1 MKNIIREIMLCGVL
15 IMTCLTVSFAE
26 EKNCFYRIFPCE
38 SGAIIAAKVSEEY
51 GYLDVR
57 IHVQYPM
64 SQLWGSLGKMFVE
77 EFKINGR
84 LYSLEEV
91 YVDQYDSG
99 SRVDYS
105 YRVTEFSGETMN
117 EVSIVVVENN
127 ANGEQAYRID
137 LLDGEIERMNVSAIV
152 QISLNGYIYDT
163 PFSTNTI
170 VGKIY
175 DGVKLTVY
183 FTTEDGW
190 AAIGVGS
197 REAELWGYMR
207 IEDLCFDEGKNR
219 FLMSGIEQLDVKSTY
234 SVYED
239 SGCTH
244 VLCDVQEGEFASI
257 LGSYGDICFIQTGSQ
272 YGYVPIEILRGNS
285 YSAST
290 TTSCIY
296 KADVRGAIVTI
307 QILHDDFENDLI
319 KAEFEYT
326 PRYTVNDDLMGLA
339 IYVNGD
345 KRYILSEEDDFNVR
359 LPHMDKTTSLV
370 VVPIW
375 ASGGEILEDLVI
387 IPIFD

>member
-1 MKNIIREIMLCGVL
+1 M
-15 IMTCLTVSFAE
+15 
-26 EKNCFYRIFPCE
+26 P
-38 SGAIIAAKVSEEY
+38 
-51 GYLDVR
+51 
-57 IHVQYPM
+57 P
-64 SQLWGSLGKMFVE
+64 
-77 EFKINGR
+77 
-84 LYSLEEV
+84 
-91 YVDQYDSG
+91 
-99 SRVDYS
+99 
-105 YRVTEFSGETMN
+105 
-117 EVSIVVVENN
+117 
-127 ANGEQAYRID
+127 
-137 LLDGEIERMNVSAIV
+137 
-152 QISLNGYIYDT
+152 
-163 PFSTNTI
+163 
-170 VGKIY
+170 
-175 DGVKLTVY
+175 
-183 FTTEDGW
+183 
-190 AAIGVGS
+190 
-197 REAELWGYMR
+197 
-207 IEDLCFDEGKNR
+207 
-219 FLMSGIEQLDVKSTY
+219 
-234 SVYED
+234 
-239 SGCTH
+239 
-244 VLCDVQEGEFASI
+244 
-257 LGSYGDICFIQTGSQ
+257 CFIQTGSQ